1 MLGGHFDCAHAVGLS
16 AEWVFVSLF
25 IWLFIW
31 HGGNPSPKKLFP
43 EESLLDGS
51 GVCWPR
57 IERWR
62 KSVGSQADLQ

>member
-1 MLGGHFDCAHAVGLS
+1 
-16 AEWVFVSLF
+16 VFVSLF

-31 HGGNPSPKKLFP
+31 HGGNPSPKKFFP
-43 EESLLDGS
+43 EESLLDGR